1 MGSLVSPA
9 VVLQHL
15 KQHPIIPALR
25 SAKDVARVCRLSR
38 RVVFL
43 LGASLLTYREY
54 MKALGE
60 AEHVVFVHLDLLEG
74 LKADSTGFSFLLQQE
89 IPQGV
94 ISTHKNILALAKKNN
109 ILGLLRVFM
118 LDSEAL
124 SRGVQVAQAVK
135 PDFVELLPGSAL
147 PLLEDRKLRDF
158 ALPIIAGGLIT
169 NLEQVHAVLRKN
181 VAGVST
187 SDTSLW

>member
-1 MGSLVSPA
+1 MS
-9 VVLQHL
+9 
-15 KQHPIIPALR
+15 ALR
-25 SAKDVARVCRLSR
+25 
-38 RVVFL
+38 
-43 LGASLLTYREY
+43 
-54 MKALGE
+54 E
-60 AEHVVFVHLDLLEG
+60 AGHIVFVHVDLLEG
-74 LKADSTGFSFLLQQE
+74 LRADSTGFSFLLHQMA
-89 IPQGV
+89 PQGV
-94 ISTHKNILALAKKNN
+94 ISTHKNILALAKKNR
-109 ILGLLRVFM
+109 ILGLLRVFL

-124 SRGVQVAQAVK
+124 SRGVQVAQTVK

-158 ALPIIAGGLIT
+158 SSPLIAGGLIT